1 MRDFITLVEQPVTVP
16 ERAYDI
22 LYGYVTHG
30 EMTKHDQFDADF
42 QELATL
48 VPRPAEGMT
57 LYRVLRLTDEQVAAI
72 QNGGLTLEM
81 RNFSSWT
88 KDHGAAIRLTHLK
101 RGDNGTVV
109 IVTARFPAREILIDV
124 ADFYESNFFTR
135 GYDEYWKYVRP
146 EQEVI
151 VNHSGPIRLTD
162 ANTEISTIDTNHISE
177 WPQIGDKVFYEEQDD
192 AHEIEDVDHE
202 QDYAARGIFY
212 VDIGHDNVP
221 VRKIGDGEWE
231 VANDFYGN

>member
-1 MRDFITLVEQPVTVP
+1 MRDFITLVEQPVEVP
-16 ERAYDI
+16 VRAYDLI
-22 LYGYVTHG
+22 HGYVTHG
-30 EMTKHDQFDADF
+30 EMKAADQFDSDF
-42 QELATL
+42 RELATL
-48 VPRPAEGMT
+48 VERPTESMT
-57 LYRVLRLTDEQVAAI
+57 LYRVLRLSDEQVAAI
-72 QNGGLTLEM
+72 QSTGLTLEM

-88 KDHGAAIRLTHLK
+88 KDHGAAIRLTNLK

-124 ADFYESNFFTR
+124 ADFYEANHFTR

-151 VNHSGPIRLTD
+151 VNHSGPLRLTD
-162 ANTEISTIDTNHISE
+162 ANTEISTLDTNHMSE
-177 WPQIGDKVFYEEQDD
+177 WPQIGDKVFYEDQDD

-221 VRKIGDGEWE
+221 VRKIGEGEWE
-231 VANDFYGN
+231 IARDFYED